1 LPSSINVMRTI
12 GILLSA
18 VALHCLGSTEAAAQ
32 LRGVGVPSVGGAV
45 GGIGSGLGGASA
57 GLGGSGPGG
66 AGVGGSGLGGSGLG
80 GAGLGGAGLGGTG
93 LGGTGLGGVDLGGVG
108 LGGVGLGVTDLGGP
122 GGLPTPTLTIPFPG
136 PSTPGDAVSTVK
148 GAQGAVSST
157 LARPTPLNS
166 VTNSL
171 AGSVTGAASGVT
183 NTLLGPNGSPISQ
196 LGAVSRQVQNTDPR
210 NRGGVPPAGER
221 RYVPREVVI
230 GFASDISPR
239 ALDDLARRHRLTPVE
254 TQQIALI
261 GTTYHRWRIGDG
273 RSVPEVIRALEAD
286 GAVRTAQPNYRF
298 TLAQSL
304 PAAGRGQTDPSLSYA
319 SGKLHL
325 AEAHRLATGNKVLVA
340 VIDSGIDTAHPEL
353 ADAVAASYDAV
364 APAGPPN
371 LHGTGMAGAIV
382 ARSQMTGSAPGARLL
397 AIRAFSGDEE
407 KSEAT
412 TVSLLK
418 SIDWAVAHGAR
429 VINMSFAGPY
439 DPDISRGIAA
449 ARQKGVVLVAAAG
462 NAGPKSPPLYPA
474 ADKNVIAVTATNSK
488 DQLLPQANRG
498 RHIAVA
504 APGVDVI
511 VPAPGQG
518 YQLSTGTS
526 VAAAEVSGIV
536 ALLIELQPGLT
547 PDEIRK
553 ILQSTALDLGP
564 KGTDEQFG
572 AGLADARRA
581 VLSLGVGEARAATV
595 NEARATP
602 VSLFAERWPEIPLLP
617 FPTRR

>member
-1 LPSSINVMRTI
+1 MRTI
-12 GILLSA
+12 GISLVAL
-18 VALHCLGSTEAAAQ
+18 ALHCLGSTGAGAQ
-32 LRGVGVPSVGGAV
+32 LRGLGGGVPGVGGAV
-45 GGIGSGLGGASA
+45 SGLGGGAA
-57 GLGGSGPGG
+57 GLGGSLGG
-66 AGVGGSGLGGSGLG
+66 AASGFGGSGLGGSGLG
-80 GAGLGGAGLGGTG
+80 GSGS
-93 LGGTGLGGVDLGGVG
+93 
-108 LGGVGLGVTDLGGP
+108 
-122 GGLPTPTLTIPFPG
+122 LPSPSLTFPFPG
-136 PSTPGDAVSTVK
+136 QSTPSDAVGAADS
-148 GAQGAVSST
+148 AQGTVSN
-157 LARPTPLNS
+157 LARPAPLNT

-171 AGSVTGAASGVT
+171 AGSVTGAASRTT
-183 NTLLGPNGSPISQ
+183 NTLLGPTGNPIGQ
-196 LGAVSRQVQNTDPR
+196 LGAASRQAQGADPR
-210 NRGGVPPAGER
+210 NRSGVPPAGER
-221 RYVPREVVI
+221 RYVAREVVI
-230 GFASDISPR
+230 GLASDLSPR
-239 ALDDLARRHRLTPVE
+239 ALDDLARRHRLAPVE
-254 TQQIALI
+254 AQQIALI

-273 RSVPEVIRALEAD
+273 RSVSEVIRALEAD

-298 TLAQSL
+298 MLAQSL
-304 PAAGRGQTDPSLSYA
+304 PAAGRGPTDPSLSDPSLSDPSLSYA

-325 AEAHRLATGNKVLVA
+325 AEAHRLATGKRVLVA
-340 VIDSGIDTAHPEL
+340 VIDSGIDTSHPEL

-397 AIRAFSGDEE
+397 AIRAFGGDEE

-474 ADKNVIAVTATNSK
+474 ADKNVIAVTATNAK

-511 VPAPGQG
+511 VPSPGQG

-547 PDEIRK
+547 PDAIRK

-564 KGTDEQFG
+564 KGIDEQFG
-572 AGLADARRA
+572 AGLADAQRA
-581 VLSLGVGEARAATV
+581 VLSLGVGEARVATV
-595 NEARATP
+595 NEVRAAP
-602 VSLFAERWPEIPLLP
+602 VGLFAERWPEMPLMP
-617 FPTRR
+617 FPMGR

>member
-12 GILLSA
+12 GILLTL
-18 VALHCLGSTEAAAQ
+18 ALQCLGSTEAGAQ
-32 LRGVGVPSVGGAV
+32 LRGIGVPSVGGV
-45 GGIGSGLGGASA
+45 TGGVGSGLGGASA
-57 GLGGSGPGG
+57 G
-66 AGVGGSGLGGSGLG
+66 VGGSGLG
-80 GAGLGGAGLGGTG
+80 GAGVGGTGLGATGLGGTGLGGTGLGGTG

-108 LGGVGLGVTDLGGP
+108 LGVTDLGGS

-136 PSTPGDAVSTVK
+136 PSAPSDAVNTVK

-157 LARPTPLNS
+157 LARPAPLNS

-183 NTLLGPNGSPISQ
+183 NTLLGPNGNPIGQ
-196 LGAVSRQVQNTDPR
+196 LGAVARQVQNQGQNQAQNTDPR
-210 NRGGVPPAGER
+210 SGVPPAGER

-261 GTTYHRWRIGDG
+261 GTTYHRWRIDDG
-273 RSVPEVIRALEAD
+273 RSVSDVIRALEAD
-286 GAVRTAQPNYRF
+286 GSVRTAQPNYRF

-325 AEAHRLATGNKVLVA
+325 AEAHRLATGRKVLVA
-340 VIDSGIDTAHPEL
+340 VIDSGIDTSHPEL

-364 APAGPPN
+364 TPGGPPN

-397 AIRAFSGDEE
+397 AIRAFGGDEE

-474 ADKNVIAVTATNSK
+474 ADKNVIAVTATNAK

-511 VPAPGQG
+511 VPSPGQG

-547 PDEIRK
+547 PDAIRK

-564 KGTDEQFG
+564 KGIDEQFG
-572 AGLADARRA
+572 AGLADAQRA
-581 VLSLGVGEARAATV
+581 VLSLGVGEARVATV
-595 NEARATP
+595 NEVRAAP
-602 VSLFAERWPEIPLLP
+602 VGLFAERWPEMPLML
-617 FPTRR
+617 FPTGR

>member
-1 LPSSINVMRTI
+1 M
-12 GILLSA
+12 
-18 VALHCLGSTEAAAQ
+18 
-32 LRGVGVPSVGGAV
+32 
-45 GGIGSGLGGASA
+45 
-57 GLGGSGPGG
+57 
-66 AGVGGSGLGGSGLG
+66 
-80 GAGLGGAGLGGTG
+80 
-93 LGGTGLGGVDLGGVG
+93 D
-108 LGGVGLGVTDLGGP
+108 LGGVGLGVTDLGGS

-136 PSTPGDAVSTVK
+136 PSTRGDAVSAVK

-183 NTLLGPNGSPISQ
+183 NTLLGPNGTPISP
-196 LGAVSRQVQNTDPR
+196 LGAVSRQVQNTDPG
-210 NRGGVPPAGER
+210 NRSGVPPAGER

-230 GFASDISPR
+230 GIASDISPR
-239 ALDDLARRHRLTPVE
+239 ALDDLARRHRLTAVE

-273 RSVPEVIRALEAD
+273 RSVSDVIRALEAD

-298 TLAQSL
+298 TLAQSP
-304 PAAGRGQTDPSLSYA
+304 PAAGRGQIDPSLSYA

-325 AEAHRLATGNKVLVA
+325 AEAHRLATGKKVLVA
-340 VIDSGIDTAHPEL
+340 VINSGIDTSHPEL

-397 AIRAFSGDEE
+397 AIRAFGGDEE

-418 SIDWAVAHGAR
+418 SIDWAVAHGAQ

-488 DQLLPQANRG
+488 DQLLPEANRG

-511 VPAPGQG
+511 VPAPGKGIPVVDGHLGGRGRSERYRGAPDRIAARPHAGRDPENPPVDRPGSGPQG
-518 YQLSTGTS
+518 NRRAIRRRARRCPACGAVPRGRRGTYRRGKR
-526 VAAAEVSGIV
+526 A
-536 ALLIELQPGLT
+536 
-547 PDEIRK
+547 
-553 ILQSTALDLGP
+553 
-564 KGTDEQFG
+564 
-572 AGLADARRA
+572 ARRA
-581 VLSLGVGEARAATV
+581 RRPVCGAVARNATDAVPDRAVRTRPPTINSVFVPSPACGEGQGGGKSTAQTRYESPLPTLP
-595 NEARATP
+595 RKR
-602 VSLFAERWPEIPLLP
+602 EREQKSPSFTQLK
-617 FPTRR
+617 R